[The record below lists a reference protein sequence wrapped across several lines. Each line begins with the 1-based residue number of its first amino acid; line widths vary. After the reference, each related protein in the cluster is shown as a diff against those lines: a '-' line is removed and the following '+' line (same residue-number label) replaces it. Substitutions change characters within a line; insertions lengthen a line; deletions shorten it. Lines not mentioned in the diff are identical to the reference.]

1 MGFMSECEEHGNKV
15 CEILDS
21 IWRELSEMLRELIN
35 RNIDVP
41 NALRVALDGA
51 KILINLCKH
60 HSRFA
65 FEITPSMLDSVQGFC
80 VGCCGADIVARVACE
95 LKTAQ
100 DLITTRAA
108 SILDKERLED
118 WQKKLDNI
126 WRQLGRQYVY
136 SRT

>member
-1 MGFMSECEEHGNKV
+1 MGLMSEREEHGNKV

-35 RNIDVP
+35 RNVEIP

-60 HSRFA
+60 HSRLA
-65 FEITPSMLDSVQGFC
+65 FDITPSMLDSIQGFC
-80 VGCCGADIVARVACE
+80 VGCCGADIVARITCE

-100 DLITTRAA
+100 DLITVRAA
-108 SILDKERLED
+108 SVLGKEKLED
-118 WQKKLDNI
+118 WQKKLDSI
-126 WRQLGRQYVY
+126 WRQLGREYTCSPV
-136 SRT
+136 